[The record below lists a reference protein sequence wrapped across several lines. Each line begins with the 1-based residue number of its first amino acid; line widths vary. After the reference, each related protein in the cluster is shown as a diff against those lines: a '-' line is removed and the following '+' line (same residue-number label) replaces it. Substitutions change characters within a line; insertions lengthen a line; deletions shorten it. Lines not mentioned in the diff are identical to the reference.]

1 MSGSLEGRQYV
12 STRCL
17 PPITKTTMPPT
28 ISISNILVATCL
40 ASSHPPNQ
48 ALRMVFTTV
57 FVIAAKVMAAA
68 AVHELSP
75 SE

>member
-1 MSGSLEGRQYV
+1 MFPHGV
-12 STRCL
+12 FM
-17 PPITKTTMPPT
+17 PPSTKTTMPPT
-28 ISISNILVATCL
+28 ISISNIPGATWL
-40 ASSHPPNQ
+40 ANSHPPNQ

-57 FVIAAKVMAAA
+57 FVIAAKVIAAA